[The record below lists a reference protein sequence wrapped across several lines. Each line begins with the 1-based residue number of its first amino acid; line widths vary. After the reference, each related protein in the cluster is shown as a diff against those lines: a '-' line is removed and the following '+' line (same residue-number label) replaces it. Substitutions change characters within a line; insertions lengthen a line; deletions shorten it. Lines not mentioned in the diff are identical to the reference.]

1 MNTFHRRYIFVDFDN
16 LQKIKF
22 KKLEKVCD
30 RVFILINQDEFS
42 VPFYLVQQM
51 QKMGKGVKWIPVS
64 AGLENDMNQHMC
76 FLLGKMHS
84 KVDISVEFAIVSNQ
98 PGLDTVISTINADGR
113 SCLRV
118 KRKPTQQELKVE
130 DEFRTS
136 PVPGNLED
144 FSHSDVND
152 SPISL
157 DPLMKDEI
165 IRRTAEQTVDRLIRS
180 GNRPSEVEL
189 LRDYIQLN
197 HQEYSSSGDVDEII
211 RHLESEDEIQIEGG
225 EVIYNF

>member
-30 RVFILINQDEFS
+30 RVFILINQDEYNI
-42 VPFYLVQQM
+42 PFYLVQQM
-51 QKMGKGVKWIPVS
+51 QKMGKGVKWITVNS
-64 AGLENDMNQHMC
+64 VHENDINQHMC
-76 FLLGKMHS
+76 FLLGKMHH
-84 KVDISVEFAIVSNQ
+84 KVDKSVEFAIVSNQ
-98 PGLDTVISTINADGR
+98 PGLDTIINAINSDGR

-118 KRKPTQQELKVE
+118 KRKPTQQELNAE
-130 DEFRTS
+130 GEFRNPTN
-136 PVPGNLED
+136 PDHAD
-144 FSHSDVND
+144 FSHSDVNS
-152 SPISL
+152 SPISI

-165 IRRTAEQTVDRLIRS
+165 VRRTAQQTIDRLIRS
-180 GNRPSEVEL
+180 GNRPSEVDL

-197 HQEYSSSGDVDEII
+197 HQEYSSSGNVDDII
-211 RHLESEDEIQIEGG
+211 RHLEDAEEIKIQGG

>member
-30 RVFILINQDEFS
+30 RVFILINQDEYNI
-42 VPFYLVQQM
+42 PFYLVQQM
-51 QKMGKGVKWIPVS
+51 QKMGKGVKWITVNS
-64 AGLENDMNQHMC
+64 VHENDINQHMC
-76 FLLGKMHS
+76 FLLGKMHH
-84 KVDISVEFAIVSNQ
+84 KVDKSVEFAIVSNQ
-98 PGLDTVISTINADGR
+98 PSLDTIINTINSDGR

-118 KRKPTQQELKVE
+118 KRKPTQQELTAE
-130 DEFRTS
+130 GEFRNTTN
-136 PVPGNLED
+136 PDQAD
-144 FSHSDVND
+144 FSHSDVNS
-152 SPISL
+152 SPISI

-165 IRRTAEQTVDRLIRS
+165 VRRTAQQTIDRLIRS
-180 GNRPSEVEL
+180 GNRPSEVDL

-197 HQEYSSSGDVDEII
+197 HQEYSSSGNVDDII
-211 RHLESEDEIQIEGG
+211 RHLEDAEEIKIQGG